1 MTNQKHL
8 TLSDRMVIETQLSNS
23 TSFKA
28 IASALDK
35 DPSTISKE
43 VRSHLSVER
52 IGGFRKSTMPAPNVM
67 SVLSADCVLPA
78 TQEEITASVGVAVCA
93 VDSVLILKLTAAQNW
108 TSHPTCVMAVKQDP
122 TAL

>member
-52 IGGFRKSTMPAPNVM
+52 IGGFRKKYNACTKRNVC
-67 SVLSADCVLPA
+67 L
-78 TQEEITASVGVAVCA
+78 VGGLCFPCNAVRNYRFCRSCGMCSRFCP
-93 VDSVLILKLTAAQNW
+93 DF
-108 TSHPTCVMAVKQDP
+108 
-122 TAL
+122 